1 MAKKCMKCGG
11 NMTKMAKGGFA
22 KATVGGDDKKFGI
35 YGTAQSG
42 GTGPITMKK
51 GGSKV
56 TAVKHSCPAGYVRS
70 ATGGCIKERQPM
82 AKKGG
87 VIKKQS
93 GGAMEPTK
101 DKKAIG
107 QKIAVGAA
115 VGTLVGSAV
124 HGLAIRSKLKK
135 AAKAN
140 AKTKS
145 QPKK

>member
-1 MAKKCMKCGG
+1 MKKKKCMECGG
-11 NMTKMAKGGFA
+11 TTPKMAKGGFA

-87 VIKKQS
+87 IAKKQS
-93 GGAMEPTK
+93 GGPVEPTK
-101 DKKAIG
+101 SNSGIGKKIAIG
-107 QKIAVGAA
+107 AGVAA
-115 VGTLVGSAV
+115 VVGSTAKSIAK
-124 HGLAIRSKLKK
+124 GMKMKK
-135 AAKAN
+135 EMKAKAKQT
-140 AKTKS
+140 KTK
-145 QPKK
+145 

>member
-1 MAKKCMKCGG
+1 MKCGG
-11 NMTKMAKGGFA
+11 SMTKMAKGGFA

-87 VIKKQS
+87 LVKKQ
-93 GGAMEPTK
+93 GGGPITPA
-101 DKKAIG
+101 KKNNELGVKVAIG
-107 QKIAVGAA
+107 ATAA
-115 VGTLVGSAV
+115 SLIGSMAK
-124 HGLAIRSKLKK
+124 GLATRSKMKK
-135 AAKAN
+135 AAKEQK
-140 AKTKS
+140 AKTET
-145 QPKK
+145 KKK